1 MPSVSVSNA
10 RICWWS
16 DGLQLKRVSTKEA
29 CRQDM
34 EETRDDAGPAEQGP
48 SNATWWSS
56 DFIEK
61 FGSVSLGSQEESFSH
76 GESPKTFEQVG
87 LSSRTASQVLWSTG
101 CFLSQFQTASILSF
115 R

>member
-1 MPSVSVSNA
+1 
-10 RICWWS
+10 
-16 DGLQLKRVSTKEA
+16 
-29 CRQDM
+29 M

-56 DFIEK
+56 DLFEK

-76 GESPKTFEQVG
+76 GESPKTFEQDG

-101 CFLSQFQTASILSF
+101 MLSEPIPNGFYSVIPELTCRDYRTHPWLGCTRNF
-115 R
+115 N